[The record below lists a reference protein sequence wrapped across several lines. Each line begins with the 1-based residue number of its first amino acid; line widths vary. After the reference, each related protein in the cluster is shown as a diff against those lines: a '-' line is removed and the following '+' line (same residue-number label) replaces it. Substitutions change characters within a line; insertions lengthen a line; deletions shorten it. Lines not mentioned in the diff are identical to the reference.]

1 MALIRSFRDLKV
13 YQMARKE
20 AYRIFALTK
29 TFPIE
34 EKFSLIDQIRRASR
48 AVGSMVAEA
57 WSKRRYEAAFIAKLT
72 DALGEAAETQAWLDS
87 ALDCAYIDGSEH
99 GSFDAPRQ
107 SIGAML
113 AKMIERSNTF
123 CFIAK

>member
-1 MALIRSFRDLKV
+1 MALIRSFRELKA

-29 TFPIE
+29 TFPSE

-48 AVGSMVAEA
+48 AVGSMIAEA

-87 ALDCAYIDGSEH
+87 ARDCDYIDGSEH
-99 GSFDAPRQ
+99 SSFDAPWQ

-113 AKMIERSNTF
+113 AKMIDRSNTF
-123 CFIAK
+123 CFTSK